1 MSEKLQAV
9 AERIAASEAMTPE
22 ERRRANEE
30 YARAQCE
37 AYNRTPGHLK
47 DGYTI
52 STIQSDNTFIEGDG
66 YDCPLCM
73 NRGDT
78 LHYWENVAGCFQQYM
93 VPCQCMEVRRSI
105 WRIKQSGLEKSI
117 RENTFKRFE
126 VKEKWQQMMVDLAHR
141 YLEEGVK
148 DGRWLYFGGQPG
160 SGKTHIC
167 TAVAGQLL
175 YKHQMPVTYAVW
187 PQISK
192 KLKAIVNEAEE
203 YEEEVGKLQ
212 QVKVLYFDDFFKP
225 VTDST
230 GKRQPPTPADMKLAF
245 EILNYRYINKLP
257 TILSGEWY
265 INELADMDEATASR
279 IAERCGDFAMMIG
292 RDRSRNHRF
301 AMSTVV

>member
-1 MSEKLQAV
+1 MSERLKAIAEQM
-9 AERIAASEAMTPE
+9 AEREAMSPE
-22 ERRRANEE
+22 ELRRADEE
-30 YARAQCE
+30 RTSAQCE
-37 AYNRTPGHLK
+37 AYNQTPGHLK

-78 LHYWENVAGCFQQYM
+78 LHYRENAAGCFQQYM

-126 VKEKWQQMMVDLAHR
+126 VKEEWQRKMQELAKR
-141 YLEEGVK
+141 YLAEGVD

-160 SGKTHIC
+160 SGKTHVC

-175 YKHQMPVTYAVW
+175 YKRQMPVTYAVW

-192 KLKAIVNEAEE
+192 KLKAIVTEADA
-203 YEEEVGKLQ
+203 YTQEVGKLQ
-212 QVKVLYFDDFFKP
+212 EVAVLYFDDFFKP
-225 VTDST
+225 VTDGNGT
-230 GKRQPPTPADMKLAF
+230 RQPPTPADMRLAF

-257 TILSGEWY
+257 TILSSEWY

-279 IAERCGDFAMMIG
+279 IAERCGSFAMMIG

-301 AMSTVV
+301 AQSTVV

>member
-1 MSEKLQAV
+1 MSERLRAIAEQM
-9 AERIAASEAMTPE
+9 AEREGMSLE
-22 ERRRANEE
+22 ERRRADEE
-30 YARAQCE
+30 RNRAQCE

-52 STIQSDNTFIEGDG
+52 STIQSDQTFIEGDG

-78 LHYWENVAGCFQQYM
+78 LHYRETAAGCFQQYM

-141 YLEEGVK
+141 YLDEGVK
-148 DGRWLYFGGQPG
+148 NGRWLYFGGQPG

-175 YKHQMPVTYAVW
+175 FKHQMPVTYAVW

-192 KLKAIVNEAEE
+192 KLKAIVNEADE
-203 YEEEVGKLQ
+203 YEQEVSKLQ

-225 VTDST
+225 VTDSA
-230 GKRQPPTPADMKLAF
+230 GNRQPPTPADMRLAF
-245 EILNYRYINKLP
+245 EILNYRYINRLP

-279 IAERCGDFAMMIG
+279 IAERCGGFAMMIG